1 MGNSPSKDD
10 TISQLRND
18 VDEMQKSMHAQV
30 DTTTKNV
37 QTIDRI
43 EQSVTEVKQDV
54 QEHKETGIKLK
65 SEMSEVKNKL
75 DILSKEVEKAREERI
90 KSGNELKMMKLKIDE
105 DAQKLEEVKLKIKF
119 QQDKMKHQRE
129 MKEMEKDKSSL
140 TMQEIEK
147 QREAITTTVNQIKEL
162 QKCGLSQENF
172 SLVLKKVILDSQQP
186 DYLEEEENDEDVI
199 ECTEELDREY
209 DDLDSFAAV
218 DSPRRDIPT
227 QWTRRHV
234 TAPVKFL

>member
-18 VDEMQKSMHAQV
+18 VDEMQRSMHAQV

-37 QTIDRI
+37 QTICRI

-54 QEHKETGIKLK
+54 QEHKETSIKLK
-65 SEMSEVKNKL
+65 SEMSVVKNKL
-75 DILSKEVEKAREERI
+75 DILSKEVEKAKEERI
-90 KSGNELKMMKLKIDE
+90 KSENELE
-105 DAQKLEEVKLKIKF
+105 GVKLKIKY

-129 MKEMEKDKSSL
+129 MKEDKSSL

-162 QKCGLSQENF
+162 QKCGLSQENLN
-172 SLVLKKVILDSQQP
+172 LVLKKVILDSQQP
-186 DYLEEEENDEDVI
+186 DDLEEEENDEDVI

-218 DSPRRDIPT
+218 DSPRCDIPT